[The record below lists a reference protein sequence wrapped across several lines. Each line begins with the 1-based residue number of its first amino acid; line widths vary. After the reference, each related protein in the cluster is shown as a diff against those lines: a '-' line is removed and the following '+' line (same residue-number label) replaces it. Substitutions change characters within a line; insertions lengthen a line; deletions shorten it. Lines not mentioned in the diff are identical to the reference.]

1 MCRCSGERRS
11 ILFFLSRRRPA
22 TRERLSSE
30 GVRSSSRAFSIH
42 PRQESSPPSLP
53 LLLQGLPRS
62 KTPQRCKLNL
72 LAQSCTFWIRG
83 KRPFKPLSKLPSLPS
98 FSLSPPPGQRTY
110 AGIGTRFKNI
120 LSRANFYLGRNLARL
135 DVVI

>member
-1 MCRCSGERRS
+1 MSMQRRKAINFIFPFTETAGHAGTFIVRGRS
-11 ILFFLSRRRPA
+11 IEF
-22 TRERLSSE
+22 SSILH
-30 GVRSSSRAFSIH
+30 SSSARIL
-42 PRQESSPPSLP
+42 SSPPPSP
-53 LLLQGLPRS
+53 PAGIAS
-62 KTPQRCKLNL
+62 KQTPQRCKLNL

-83 KRPFKPLSKLPSLPS
+83 KRSFKPLSKLPSLPS
-98 FSLSPPPGQRTY
+98 FSLSPPLGQRTY

>member
-1 MCRCSGERRS
+1 MSMQRRKAINFIFPFTETAGHAGTFIVRGRS
-11 ILFFLSRRRPA
+11 IEF
-22 TRERLSSE
+22 SSILH
-30 GVRSSSRAFSIH
+30 SSSARIL
-42 PRQESSPPSLP
+42 SSPPPSP
-53 LLLQGLPRS
+53 PAGIAS
-62 KTPQRCKLNL
+62 KQTPQRCKLNL

-98 FSLSPPPGQRTY
+98 FSLSPPLGQRTY

-120 LSRANFYLGRNLARL
+120 LFRANFYLGRNLARL

>member
-1 MCRCSGERRS
+1 MSMQRRKAINFIFPFTETAGHAGTFIVRGRS
-11 ILFFLSRRRPA
+11 IEFSSILHSSSARI
-22 TRERLSSE
+22 LSSL
-30 GVRSSSRAFSIH
+30 
-42 PRQESSPPSLP
+42 SPP
-53 LLLQGLPRS
+53 LLQGLPRS